1 MRNIIKAI
9 LLLTALAY
17 ASNSISC
24 DYPTEVKAKDT
35 VACDGVIL
43 TDKQFIDASNDKK
56 ELRLK
61 DLKIAQLEGT
71 VELMEL
77 RHSHYS
83 RELQKARDKASD
95 LEFKSTIGYVVSFSL
110 GAVITGLIAKELVK

>member
-1 MRNIIKAI
+1 MIRLREAI
-9 LLLTALAY
+9 LLILALIY
-17 ASNSISC
+17 ATNSISC
-24 DYPTEVKAKDT
+24 DYPTEVKANHT
-35 VACDGVIL
+35 VECDGVIL
-43 TDKQFIDASNDKK
+43 TNKQFIDASNNKK
-56 ELRLK
+56 EIRLK

-71 VELMEL
+71 VELMEI
-77 RHSHYS
+77 RHNHYS